1 VAKILLVE
9 DDEGL
14 ARRLKVLLS
23 HERHSV
29 DVLDNGEDALQQLG
43 VTTYD
48 AIILDWK
55 LPGLSGIDV
64 CKEFRE
70 RGGVTPVMILTG
82 KSAISEK
89 TAGLDSG
96 ADDYVT
102 KPVNTAELYARI
114 RALLRRNVGFASKM
128 LKAGDLTLEPDSHIV
143 TRSGVEIELSPKEF
157 QLLEFF
163 MRHPNTVFSADAL
176 LDRVWRTDSEQS
188 SHTVRTHMQRLRGKI
203 DLQGQPSVIQ
213 TVAGVGYKLKV

>member
-1 VAKILLVE
+1 MAKILLVE